1 MVRTIAIA
9 CQKGGTGKTTT
20 TMTLGAALG
29 AEKGKRVLLVDLD
42 PQSSLSISAQVD
54 VLDLKRSVYD
64 LLQAATRRPGAV
76 GELLEAAVAHTG
88 LKNVDVIPATLE
100 LANAELELT
109 SALER
114 EKVLKSVLAP
124 LRRSYDFIL
133 LDCPPSLGI
142 LTVNALVA
150 ADRVLVPTEADF
162 LALRGVQLFMG
173 TTLPQIR
180 AGLNKKLRLACI
192 LITKMDRRTLHAR
205 EVEEALRK
213 EFGDLVSAP
222 VIPQTVKFRDASIA
236 GTTILSF
243 ARTSKAARAYRDVA
257 TTLLNGT

>member
-1 MVRTIAIA
+1 MARTIAIA

-109 SALER
+109 SVLER

-150 ADRVLVPTEADF
+150 ADRGPGAHGSGF
-162 LALRGVQLFMG
+162 PG
-173 TTLPQIR
+173 
-180 AGLNKKLRLACI
+180 
-192 LITKMDRRTLHAR
+192 
-205 EVEEALRK
+205 
-213 EFGDLVSAP
+213 
-222 VIPQTVKFRDASIA
+222 
-236 GTTILSF
+236 
-243 ARTSKAARAYRDVA
+243 AARGAAVHGDNPAADTR
-257 TTLLNGT
+257 GTEQEAAARLHPDHEDGPPHLARSGG

>member
-1 MVRTIAIA
+1 M
-9 CQKGGTGKTTT
+9 
-20 TMTLGAALG
+20 
-29 AEKGKRVLLVDLD
+29 
-42 PQSSLSISAQVD
+42 
-54 VLDLKRSVYD
+54 
-64 LLQAATRRPGAV
+64 
-76 GELLEAAVAHTG
+76 
-88 LKNVDVIPATLE
+88 DVIPATLE

-124 LRRSYDFIL
+124 LRRSYDFILL

-205 EVEEALRK
+205 EVEETLRK

-243 ARTSKAARAYRDVA
+243 ARASKAARA
-257 TTLLNGT
+257 

>member
-1 MVRTIAIA
+1 M
-9 CQKGGTGKTTT
+9 
-20 TMTLGAALG
+20 
-29 AEKGKRVLLVDLD
+29 
-42 PQSSLSISAQVD
+42 
-54 VLDLKRSVYD
+54 
-64 LLQAATRRPGAV
+64 
-76 GELLEAAVAHTG
+76 
-88 LKNVDVIPATLE
+88 
-100 LANAELELT
+100 
-109 SALER
+109 
-114 EKVLKSVLAP
+114 
-124 LRRSYDFIL
+124 
-133 LDCPPSLGI
+133 
-142 LTVNALVA
+142 A